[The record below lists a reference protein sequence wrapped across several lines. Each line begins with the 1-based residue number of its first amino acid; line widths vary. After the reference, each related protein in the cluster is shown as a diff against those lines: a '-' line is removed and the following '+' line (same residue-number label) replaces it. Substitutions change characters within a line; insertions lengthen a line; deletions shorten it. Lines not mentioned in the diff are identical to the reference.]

1 MEPVPDKGGIGE
13 ALQDSGFIGGA
24 HIGTEDTDRLRIPAS
39 DDEMIQEQF
48 KDVFPMAAT
57 NKDHSVPLIG
67 ENGHIILSAT
77 VLGLIQIH
85 PGHMGQVLIDESFC
99 DHSIQSA
106 VDHICGYLEVSGY
119 RRFGFRPEAIHN

>member
-1 MEPVPDKGGIGE
+1 
-13 ALQDSGFIGGA
+13 
-24 HIGTEDTDRLRIPAS
+24 
-39 DDEMIQEQF
+39 
-48 KDVFPMAAT
+48 MAAA

-85 PGHMGQVLIDESFC
+85 PGHMGQVLIDEGFC

-106 VDHICGYLEVSGY
+106 VDNICGYLEVSGY
-119 RRFGFRPEAIHN
+119 R